1 MKRDY
6 SQPVSRALLGKTIV
20 ALHRAVFLARA
31 NADSRVLLTT
41 FSETLANALRTKL
54 RRLISNEPR
63 LGERLEVHAMDAIGE
78 RLYEQHFGHPKIA
91 SPEVRRRF
99 VTDAA
104 TAVPDLKFSLSFLLT
119 EWEELVDAWQLQTW
133 ESYRDIKRGQ
143 KDAFARI
150 PTRYAMGSAR
160 RSARPFACRRVCHPC
175 RNLHPLGGSVG
186 EPQTS
191 AV

>member
-1 MKRDY
+1 MLRSLNAHLRIPGKSGRFSCIHLNENESVTTASPCLGLCRQDY
-6 SQPVSRALLGKTIV
+6 SCAAQ
-20 ALHRAVFLARA
+20 
-31 NADSRVLLTT
+31 
-41 FSETLANALRTKL
+41 ANALRTKL

-119 EWEELVDAWQLQTW
+119 EWEELVDAWQL
-133 ESYRDIKRGQ
+133 
-143 KDAFARI
+143 
-150 PTRYAMGSAR
+150 
-160 RSARPFACRRVCHPC
+160 
-175 RNLHPLGGSVG
+175 
-186 EPQTS
+186 
-191 AV
+191 